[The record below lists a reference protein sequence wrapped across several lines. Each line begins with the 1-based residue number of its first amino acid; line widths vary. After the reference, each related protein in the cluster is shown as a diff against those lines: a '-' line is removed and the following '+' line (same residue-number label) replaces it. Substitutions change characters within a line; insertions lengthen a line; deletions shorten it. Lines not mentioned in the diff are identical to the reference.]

1 MHQATDYALLGA
13 LGGTS
18 PPALPIKQRRS
29 RSSSSSIQD
38 LELKVGDLLLSGP
51 QTPLSPFAEV
61 FTPTHCNAVHCPIH
75 HRYENHQVRFFS
87 EETPPPVPKKSLKRT
102 LSLPVETVDP
112 PCDANHARICN
123 YENPLYMKTPF
134 HDTLA
139 LQEEEVHVE
148 EHQGLSLHNV
158 TFDTPDEQLQSV
170 FRSFQSHE
178 QVSMSI
184 QECYLQF
191 LKSMLQN
198 IESSIFLNEQ
208 EMEMAK
214 ASQPKDFI
222 LCEQQWTGSD
232 AFYLVRCPKVPGRLF
247 SAKVHRGDSVSDCTT
262 SMPHPNIQQ
271 GLVHF
276 PRCTAMD
283 QTSTLQHVQTTPLSS
298 HEHTTEVRQQQ
309 TVADLL
315 EKGVSVTVVRDFPS
329 GTLEDFVEEGHSLHS
344 TLPEVYERRLC
355 LLALQLVLGLQQL
368 GRFKV
373 IHRELKPQSVTLVW
387 PSIMSKVEDSRDY
400 PSEMKKGSM
409 NTDTS
414 IGTPIITV
422 SKEQTDNEMTKS
434 EICQTLWEKLGTPRL
449 VLKSH
454 SENEVLQESTSQ
466 EFQLGTLLRYC
477 LHLTDTCS
485 PTWKVPQDTP
495 YTPGLLW
502 LVTQLTSENPRLLLA
517 DVVSVL
523 QALLWGPRQGL
534 FQQNQMENSVLSNWL
549 LLKRSLLVLKL
560 AEKGLFQDQPG
571 LDWEDYLCLQYLSLT
586 DPETMRSITESMGLH
601 DCTRPAEQI
610 KM

>member
-1 MHQATDYALLGA
+1 MHQATDYTLLGA
-13 LGGTS
+13 SGGTS

-29 RSSSSSIQD
+29 KSSSSSIQG
-38 LELKVGDLLLSGP
+38 LEIKLGDLHLPGP
-51 QTPLSPFAEV
+51 QTPLSPFSEV
-61 FTPTHCNAVHCPIH
+61 FTPTYCNAVHCPIH

-87 EETPPPVPKKSLKRT
+87 DDIPPPVPKKSLTRT
-102 LSLPVETVDP
+102 LSLPVETLDP
-112 PCDANHARICN
+112 PYHDHRRTSN
-123 YENPLYMKTPF
+123 YENPLYMIKPF
-134 HDTLA
+134 HDTLK
-139 LQEEEVHVE
+139 LQEEEVQVE
-148 EHQGLSLHNV
+148 EYQGLSMHKV

-170 FRSFQSHE
+170 FRSFHSHE
-178 QVSMSI
+178 QVPMGI

-191 LKSMLQN
+191 LKNTLQN

-208 EMEMAK
+208 EMEIAK
-214 ASQPKDFI
+214 TSQPNDFI
-222 LCEQQWTGSD
+222 LCEQQWSERD
-232 AFYLVRCPKVPGRLF
+232 AFYLVCCPKVPGRLF
-247 SAKVHRGDSVSDCTT
+247 SAKVHRGDSVSDCTMST
-262 SMPHPNIQQ
+262 PHPNIEQ

-276 PRCTAMD
+276 PQYTATD
-283 QTSTLQHVQTTPLSS
+283 QTSISQHAQTTPEPS
-298 HEHTTEVRQQQ
+298 HGDTTEVCQQQ

-315 EKGVSVTVVRDFPS
+315 ENGVSVTVVRDFPL

-355 LLALQLVLGLQQL
+355 LLALQLVLGLQQP
-368 GRFKV
+368 GHFKV

-387 PSIMSKVEDSRDY
+387 PSIMRKVAVSRGY
-400 PSEMKKGSM
+400 PTEIKKGST

-414 IGTPIITV
+414 TGTPVITV
-422 SKEQTDNEMTKS
+422 SKEQTDNERMK
-434 EICQTLWEKLGTPRL
+434 TLWEKWGTPRL

-454 SENEVLQESTSQ
+454 FEDEVLQEATSQ

-477 LHLTDTCS
+477 LHLTDSCS
-485 PTWKVPQDTP
+485 SVWKMPQDTP

-502 LVTQLTSENPRLLLA
+502 LVTQLTSEKPELPLA
-517 DVVSVL
+517 DVVGVL

-534 FQQNQMENSVLSNWL
+534 FQQNQLETSVLSNWL

-586 DPETMRSITESMGLH
+586 DPETMHSITERLGLH
-601 DCTRPAEQI
+601 DFITPA
-610 KM
+610 

>member
-1 MHQATDYALLGA
+1 MHQATEYTLLGA
-13 LGGTS
+13 SGGTS

-38 LELKVGDLLLSGP
+38 LELKMGDLHLPGP
-51 QTPLSPFAEV
+51 QTPVSPFSEV
-61 FTPTHCNAVHCPIH
+61 FTLTYCNAVHCPIH

-87 EETPPPVPKKSLKRT
+87 DEIPPPVPKKSLTRT
-102 LSLPVETVDP
+102 LSLPAETLDP
-112 PCDANHARICN
+112 PYHDHTRTCN
-123 YENPLYMKTPF
+123 YENPLYMIAPF
-134 HDTLA
+134 HDTLK
-139 LQEEEVHVE
+139 LQEEEVQVE
-148 EHQGLSLHNV
+148 EYQGLSMHKV

-178 QVSMSI
+178 QFPMGI

-191 LKSMLQN
+191 LKNTLQN

-208 EMEMAK
+208 EMEIAET
-214 ASQPKDFI
+214 SQPNDFI
-222 LCEQQWTGSD
+222 LCEQQWTERD
-232 AFYLVRCPKVPGRLF
+232 AFYLVCCPKVPGRLF
-247 SAKVHRGDSVSDCTT
+247 SAKVHRGDSVSDCTM
-262 SMPHPNIQQ
+262 SMPHPNVEQ

-276 PRCTAMD
+276 PQCTATD
-283 QTSTLQHVQTTPLSS
+283 QTSISQHAQTTPEPS
-298 HEHTTEVRQQQ
+298 HGDTTEVCQQQ

-315 EKGVSVTVVRDFPS
+315 ENGVSVTVVRDFPL

-355 LLALQLVLGLQQL
+355 LLALQLVLGLQQP

-387 PSIMSKVEDSRDY
+387 PSIMRKVADSRDY

-414 IGTPIITV
+414 TGTPVITV
-422 SKEQTDNEMTKS
+422 STEQTDNERMK
-434 EICQTLWEKLGTPRL
+434 TLWEKWGTPRL

-454 SENEVLQESTSQ
+454 FEDEVLQEAPSQ

-477 LHLTDTCS
+477 LHLTDSCS
-485 PTWKVPQDTP
+485 SLWKVPQDTP

-502 LVTQLTSENPRLLLA
+502 LVTQLTSEKPELLLA
-517 DVVSVL
+517 DVVGVL

-586 DPETMRSITESMGLH
+586 DPETMHSITERL
-601 DCTRPAEQI
+601 DLLDFITPA
-610 KM
+610 

>member
-1 MHQATDYALLGA
+1 MHQGTDCALLGA
-13 LGGTS
+13 SGGTS

-29 RSSSSSIQD
+29 RSSSGSIRD

-51 QTPLSPFAEV
+51 QTPVSPFTEV
-61 FTPTHCNAVHCPIH
+61 FTPTYCNAVHCPIH

-102 LSLPVETVDP
+102 QSLPVETVDP
-112 PCDANHARICN
+112 PYDDHTRTCN
-123 YENPLYMKTPF
+123 YENPLYMITPF
-134 HDTLA
+134 HNTLA

-148 EHQGLSLHNV
+148 EYQGLPLHNV

-178 QVSMSI
+178 QVSMGI

-198 IESSIFLNEQ
+198 IESSIYLNNQ

-214 ASQPKDFI
+214 TCQPNDFI
-222 LCEQQWTGSD
+222 LCEQQWTD
-232 AFYLVRCPKVPGRLF
+232 AFYLVRCSKVPGRLF
-247 SAKVHRGDSVSDCTT
+247 SAKVHRGDSVSDCTI
-262 SMPHPNIQQ
+262 SMPHPNTEQ

-276 PRCTAMD
+276 PQSTAPN
-283 QTSTLQHVQTTPLSS
+283 QTSTSEHAQTTPEPS
-298 HEHTTEVRQQQ
+298 HVDTSEVVQQQ

-315 EKGVSVTVVRDFPS
+315 EKGVSVTVVRDFPL
-329 GTLEDFVEEGHSLHS
+329 GTLEDFVEEGQSLHT

-373 IHRELKPQSVTLVW
+373 IHKELKPQSMTLVW
-387 PSIMSKVEDSRDY
+387 PSIMRKVEDSRDY

-409 NTDTS
+409 NTDTCV
-414 IGTPIITV
+414 GTPVIIV
-422 SKEQTDNEMTKS
+422 SEEQTDNERTKS
-434 EICQTLWEKLGTPRL
+434 EVCQTLWEKLGTPRL
-449 VLKSH
+449 VLESH
-454 SENEVLQESTSQ
+454 SEKEVLQEPTSQ
-466 EFQLGTLLRYC
+466 EFQFGTLLRYC
-477 LHLTDTCS
+477 LHLSDTCS
-485 PTWKVPQDTP
+485 SVWKVPHDTP

-502 LVTQLTSENPRLLLA
+502 LVTQLTSEKPALSLA
-517 DVVSVL
+517 DVVGVL

-586 DPETMRSITESMGLH
+586 DPETMRSITERMRLQ
-601 DCTRPAEQI
+601 DFVRPA
-610 KM
+610 